1 MILQNTQTL
10 VCEGNY
16 VLQEWYCPVLTK
28 FAALQWHY
36 RILQA
41 MALGE
46 DIPDMP
52 EDKTVPKYRQ
62 IDKVWLR
69 FKSGTFPLARL
80 SLHTLQRAGSYVM
93 DWGRELEA
101 QISAWEHGNQS
112 AATTASTKRSIVA
125 DTDNPGRGAKRAKM
139 VDLDDGMSDEAMK
152 KSFDR
157 NEIGKV
163 RIASQNDEYKRYI
176 GTQGNM
182 LMRR

>member
-1 MILQNTQTL
+1 MILRNTQTL
-10 VCEGNY
+10 VCEGNC
-16 VLQEWYCPVLTK
+16 VLHEWQCPVLTH

-69 FKSGTFPLARL
+69 LKSRMFPGARL
-80 SLHTLQRAGSYVM
+80 SLHTLQRAGPYIM
-93 DWGRELEA
+93 DWGRALEA
-101 QISAWEHGNQS
+101 HISVWEQENQS
-112 AATTASTKRSIVA
+112 AATTALTKRSIAA
-125 DTDNPGRGAKRAKM
+125 DTDIPGRDAKRAKT
-139 VDLDDGMSDEAMK
+139 VDLDDVMSDEAMK

-163 RIASQNDEYKRYI
+163 CIAFQNDEYKRHI
-176 GTQGNM
+176 GTDAY
-182 LMRR
+182 